1 MSLKKYIICSF
12 FVQSALC
19 GIECALLLL
28 SYFQLE
34 RFHSSCQLRVEVSH
48 RCVCQRLL
56 WSILHLPCQEV
67 CCAVNDRHGWTSW
80 TSEDIAICAS
90 QSHHNH
96 ITITSQS
103 PHNHITLTCCLA
115 DLIIRCDERVW
126 SPESLWT
133 VQQHAWQ
140 YSLSCNGNNEMHKL
154 SEASTTQSF
163 RLHNR
168 CEVGK
173 FFGDPQGE
181 SKEKF
186 NYRIPGAGGSQCGH
200 DEC

>member
-12 FVQSALC
+12 CVQSALC

-67 CCAVNDRHGWTSW
+67 CCAANDRHGRTSW

-96 ITITSQS
+96 ITITSHSHAVWPIWSSGVMRESGVQS
-103 PHNHITLTCCLA
+103 HSGLYSNMHGNTPWAVMAIMKCTNYQKLQQRNHLDYTTVVKSASFSEIHRGSPKRSSITGFPELA
-115 DLIIRCDERVW
+115 AVNVAMMSVNVTR
-126 SPESLWT
+126 
-133 VQQHAWQ
+133 
-140 YSLSCNGNNEMHKL
+140 
-154 SEASTTQSF
+154 
-163 RLHNR
+163 
-168 CEVGK
+168 
-173 FFGDPQGE
+173 
-181 SKEKF
+181 
-186 NYRIPGAGGSQCGH
+186 
-200 DEC
+200 